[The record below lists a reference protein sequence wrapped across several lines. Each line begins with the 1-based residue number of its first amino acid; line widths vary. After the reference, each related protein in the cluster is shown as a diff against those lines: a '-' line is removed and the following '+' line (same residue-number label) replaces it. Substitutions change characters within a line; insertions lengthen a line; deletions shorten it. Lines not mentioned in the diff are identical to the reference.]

1 MQQGGAVITKEL
13 VLKLIEWLAAIKLV
27 KDEVDNEYR
36 CVNIN
41 LSCKEIGTILGAL
54 QAWVDNCK
62 K

>member
-1 MQQGGAVITKEL
+1 MEVIG
-13 VLKLIEWLAAIKLV
+13 VDKLV
-27 KDEVDNEYR
+27 KDEADNEYR

-41 LSCKEIGTILGAL
+41 LSSPEIGTILGAL

>member
-1 MQQGGAVITKEL
+1 MVITKEKEF
-13 VLKLIEWLAAIKLV
+13 VLKLIERLAAIKLV
-27 KDEVDNEYR
+27 KDEADNKYR

-41 LSCKEIGTILGAL
+41 LSCQEIGTILGAL

>member
-1 MQQGGAVITKEL
+1 MTKGL
-13 VLKLIEWLAAIKLV
+13 VLKLIERLAAIKLV
-27 KDEVDNEYR
+27 KDEADNEYG

-41 LSCKEIGTILGAL
+41 LSSPEIGTILGAL